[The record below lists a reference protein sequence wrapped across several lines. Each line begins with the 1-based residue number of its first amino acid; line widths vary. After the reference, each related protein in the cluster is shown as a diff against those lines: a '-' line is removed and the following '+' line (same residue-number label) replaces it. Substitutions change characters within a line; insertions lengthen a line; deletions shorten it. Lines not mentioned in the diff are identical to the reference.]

1 MRDPGDEVGN
11 KSVSPIRDGIG
22 ALVSLT
28 PEAYASADTLDTI
41 VLIKLAS

>member
-22 ALVSLT
+22 ALISLT
-28 PEAYASADTLDTI
+28 LSKLLFRSNWLPEY
-41 VLIKLAS
+41 